1 MTAFFHQF
9 ARLAESVIAGCC
21 AELAAAF
28 CPRAAVTT
36 APRNRDSVQA
46 AMLLVQCIAVLL
58 VVCPLLVDSA
68 TVGRR
73 KPITSR
79 RIWDQ
84 LSRLNVRERSLLPI
98 PPRRLR
104 RTLLHAAKIH
114 PELRVVVQP
123 PDLYWDH
130 SPRPVLLEKPVRRLQ
145 KKTFP
150 SPHHLR
156 NRGFH
161 SRRSIKVH

>member
-9 ARLAESVIAGCC
+9 ARLAVSVIAGCC

-36 APRNRDSVQA
+36 TPRKRDSVQA

-79 RIWDQ
+79 RIWNQ

-104 RTLLHAAKIH
+104 RSLLHAAQIDSK
-114 PELRVVVQP
+114 LRIIVQP
-123 PDLYWDH
+123 PDMNRNH
-130 SPRPVLLEKPVRRLQ
+130 RPRPVLL
-145 KKTFP
+145 
-150 SPHHLR
+150 
-156 NRGFH
+156 
-161 SRRSIKVH
+161 